1 MEGPVQTTT
10 APGRDFMMLKPK
22 AIKQILEKGMGPG
35 IVNVV

>member
-1 MEGPVQTTT
+1 MERPIQT
-10 APGRDFMMLKPK
+10 APAGREFMMLKPK